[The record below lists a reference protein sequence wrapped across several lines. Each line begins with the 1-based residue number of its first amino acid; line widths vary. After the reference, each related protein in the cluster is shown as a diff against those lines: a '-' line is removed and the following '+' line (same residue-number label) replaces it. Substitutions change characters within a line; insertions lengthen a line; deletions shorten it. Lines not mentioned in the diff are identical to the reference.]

1 VPSSRAARQF
11 FWLSVVGS
19 GTPGDPFESEIRIV
33 SQRSAKTAIVWFAT
47 CMLLGVAL
55 HARVQDNCAAS
66 ANTESTC
73 GAPNE
78 KIPPE
83 ERQALIALYNATGGP
98 QWKDNSGW
106 LGEPGT
112 ECEWH
117 GITCNY
123 VEPRG
128 VGRTVVVIGL
138 GQNNLAG
145 TIPLELGQLKNLWY
159 LDLEENQLS
168 GAMPPELGQLTNLSS
183 LDLSENNLRGTIPP
197 QLGQLTKLKWLTL
210 FGNHFTGTLP
220 EPLIQRWL
228 AGPLWI
234 AAETPLLTSIAKIDY
249 EWNASSLLCAR
260 RRIVLSSDRTVVVY
274 TTRCRNATP
283 RDRTTYCEVKEGE
296 ITWQGF
302 AALAWTIQNGGFFGL
317 QAEYWRNVTDAE
329 FANTRVTRAGTTKEV
344 SNYASAGPLALW
356 IMERAMEGVASDIEV
371 KKTTRMAKCPRW

>member
-1 VPSSRAARQF
+1 M
-11 FWLSVVGS
+11 
-19 GTPGDPFESEIRIV
+19 

-117 GITCNY
+117 GVGCFHT
-123 VEPRG
+123 EQG
-128 VGRTVVVIGL
+128 AGGRTVDSISL
-138 GQNNLAG
+138 GQNNLVG
-145 TIPLELGQLKNLWY
+145 TIPPEVGQL
-159 LDLEENQLS
+159 Q
-168 GAMPPELGQLTNLSS
+168 NLSS
-183 LDLSENNLRGTIPP
+183 LDLSENNLTGMISPE
-197 QLGQLTKLKWLTL
+197 LGKLTKLEWLTL
-210 FGNHFTGTLP
+210 FGNHFTGLLP
-220 EPLIQRWL
+220 QLLIKRWL

-234 AAETPLLTSIAKIDY
+234 AAETPLLTNISKIDY
-249 EWNASSLLCAR
+249 EWNASALLCAR
-260 RRIVLSSDRTVVVY
+260 RRIVMSSDQKVVVY

-296 ITWQGF
+296 ITWRGF
-302 AALAWTIQNGGFFGL
+302 ATLAWVIEKSGFFDL
-317 QAEYWRNVTDAE
+317 PSEYWRNVTDAA
-329 FANTRVTRAGTTKEV
+329 FAKTRVTRAGTTKEV
-344 SNYASAGPLALW
+344 SNYAGAGPLALW
-356 IMERAMEGVASDIEV
+356 TMERAIEGLASEIEV
-371 KKTTRMAKCPRW
+371 KQTTRRKKCPSW